1 MADRKEYFA
10 KYYLNNKPSL
20 ETRRALA
27 LANIENRRK
36 QQQAYR
42 DRINPPSDKTLQRR
56 AEREA
61 YWAAKLA
68 ELDGKK

>member
-27 LANIENRRK
+27 LANVENRRK
-36 QQQAYR
+36 QQQEYR
-42 DRINPPSDKTLQRR
+42 DSLKPPSAKTLQRR
-56 AEREA
+56 TEKEAHRAEKA
-61 YWAAKLA
+61 A
-68 ELDGKK
+68 EL